1 MKVMPDFFCTVAI
14 WMTGGPS
21 SELWALP
28 PPSCAPLGI
37 GNWSLLVKPQ
47 LLREAFPEK
56 HDYDVID
63 MVTSHKP
70 SHLTLEAGTIMAPF
84 YG

>member
-1 MKVMPDFFCTVAI
+1 MI
-14 WMTGGPS
+14 LGPS

-47 LLREAFPEK
+47 LLQEAFPEK
-56 HDYDVID
+56 RDYDVID
-63 MVTSHKP
+63 MVTSYKP
-70 SHLTLEAGTIMAPF
+70 THLTLEAGTIMAPF